1 MYFVDNEATHY
12 DDVVVDVTM
21 SKIMMTMIMCP
32 WWRYHNIFAN
42 CFIHKIK
49 KTQNSVRITY
59 NSNCAKLL
67 IYILP
72 FSPGILYF
80 TIKPPIQINASLVIQ
95 DNYTYMYFVLYV
107 F

>member
-49 KTQNSVRITY
+49 KRKIV
-59 NSNCAKLL
+59 
-67 IYILP
+67 
-72 FSPGILYF
+72 
-80 TIKPPIQINASLVIQ
+80 
-95 DNYTYMYFVLYV
+95 FV
-107 F
+107 